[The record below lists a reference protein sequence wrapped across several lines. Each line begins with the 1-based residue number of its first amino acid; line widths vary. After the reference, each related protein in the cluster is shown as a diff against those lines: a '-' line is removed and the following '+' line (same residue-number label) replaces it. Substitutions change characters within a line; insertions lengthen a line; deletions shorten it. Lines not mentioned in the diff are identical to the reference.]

1 MRFFLVK
8 FDIYNEEGEI
18 LIQGALIE
26 TPENVSWAIRLLTIG
41 WKLANLNFNNGLFY
55 DNKWRF

>member
-1 MRFFLVK
+1 MRFFFFLVK

-26 TPENVSWAIRLLTIG
+26 TPENVS
-41 WKLANLNFNNGLFY
+41 
-55 DNKWRF
+55 